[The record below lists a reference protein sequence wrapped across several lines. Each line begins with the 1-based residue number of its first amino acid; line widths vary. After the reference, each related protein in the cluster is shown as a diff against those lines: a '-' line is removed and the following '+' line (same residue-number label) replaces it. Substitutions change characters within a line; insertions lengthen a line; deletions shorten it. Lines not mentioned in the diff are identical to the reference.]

1 MSDDEDDDEDDDK
14 LLFENGWPTNESLF
28 PTTPFFQPETLISNR
43 NAPSRI
49 WICIEPESKLCWIKF
64 EIVITTKPRHHCQ
77 KQRNIMNHIDEYE
90 ILKDNLYIEFVG
102 LKKVPLKKALIKSC
116 KDHKKELSLNNPYN
130 FQRPFIF
137 RPFTFKCLNCHSL
150 CLILTKVATLHF

>member
-1 MSDDEDDDEDDDK
+1 MSDDEEDDDDDDDK
-14 LLFENGWPTNESLF
+14 LFFENSWPTKESLF
-28 PTTPFFQPETLISNR
+28 PTTPFFQPETLS
-43 NAPSRI
+43 
-49 WICIEPESKLCWIKF
+49 IEPESKLCWIKL
-64 EIVITTKPRHHCQ
+64 EVVITTKPQHYCQ

-90 ILKDNLYIEFVG
+90 ILKDNLHIEFVG

-116 KDHKKELSLNNPYN
+116 KDHKRELSLSNPYN
-130 FQRPFIF
+130 IQRPFIF